1 MGNTKNRAA
10 KNAIPRFIVQIVDTH
25 TVSKNPKGEK
35 TYLNVSAASD
45 KLSDFMKPYT
55 EQESASHQGALNEF
69 ESMVMFFK
77 DDIVE
82 AEVVRLKDTKHE

>member
-1 MGNTKNRAA
+1 MGNTKTAAA
-10 KNAIPRFIVQIVDTH
+10 KNAIPRFIVQIVDTK
-25 TVSKNPKGEK
+25 TIGKDKKGDK

-45 KLSDFMKPYT
+45 NLKDFLKPYT
-55 EQESASHQGALNEF
+55 EKEQASHQGALNEF

-82 AEVVRLKDTKHE
+82 ANIVGDKK

>member
-1 MGNTKNRAA
+1 MANTKQNRAS

-25 TVSKNPKGEK
+25 TISKDKKGDK

-45 KLSDFMKPYT
+45 KLTDFLKPYT
-55 EQESASHQGALNEF
+55 ETESASHEGATNEF

-77 DDIVE
+77 DQVVE
-82 AEVVRLKDTKHE
+82 AEVVRLEDNKS

>member
-1 MGNTKNRAA
+1 MANTKQNRAS
-10 KNAIPRFIVQIVDTH
+10 KNSIPRFIVQIVDTH
-25 TVSKNPKGEK
+25 TISKNNKGEK
-35 TYLNVSAASD
+35 SYLNVSAASD
-45 KLSDFMKPYT
+45 KLSDFLTPYS

-82 AEVVRLKDTKHE
+82 AQTVEKK